1 MKGLK
6 IFLCFSLLMFGW
18 TTITVHG
25 QSDRGSI
32 RGTVTDPS
40 GGLVPNAKVTVTNV
54 ETNETRETTTSDE
67 GAYNFPELKA
77 AVYRIS
83 VEAAGFK
90 TATVDTVQVG
100 VQVIRNGDV
109 KLEIGVGASVT
120 VTAEPSVLN
129 TESPVQQRNVTER
142 EVRELPLQVG
152 AEAGGR
158 SPLSFIFLD
167 SSVVSSGSD
176 NTANAA
182 GSQAANS
189 GGLNATNFRI
199 NGSQGLGQEILID
212 GAGTRRGENGTFFSE
227 VAPGPNV
234 FQEFTINTSNY
245 SAEFGN
251 STGGVI
257 SFKIKEGG
265 NDFHGEGYFFH
276 RNESLNANNTRNR
289 LLNATLPTSQQFQ
302 RPLDRQRDYGFSVS
316 GPVYFLRFGEGGKQI
331 YNGRN
336 KTFFFFNYSAYNISQ
351 SETVDV
357 SVPTLRMRNGDFGE
371 LLTDPYILSFFGGPV
386 RIFNPNQAPGS
397 RTAFTNNVI
406 PAALISRV
414 GRNLANLFPLPN
426 QTGPLGSSVFRN
438 YHATSSAGS
447 QTRAY
452 TTKIN
457 QVISDKQQING
468 SFVYRTLPSTKGGF
482 PRFPTPFVAQ
492 GVWDQTFKSYYL
504 RIQHDY
510 TLTSNLLNHV
520 NLGFNRTKVQ
530 NFNFGRGAGRAT
542 ALGVPVGTTQDL
554 GLPMVGFPGY
564 GDPVLST
571 DPRAAQPGGST
582 FFDNVASDNTYE
594 VSDFV
599 SYTRGR
605 HTFRVGGDFRRQYL
619 IADGHFDIGGQFNFR
634 SNQTVNVRDNTE
646 RDAMGNV
653 IVDIIDGNPVRRLAE
668 GFPIASL
675 LTGRPEFSFNSRQ
688 SVVPKYEYL
697 YASGFVQDD
706 VKLTSKLTLNV
717 GIRYD
722 FDPPRTEAQNFLRG
736 FSPTTPNPAI
746 GGRLGAVIGAGGQ
759 SGLQAPYRGLVKTDK
774 KDFGPRLGFAYA
786 LNQKTVVRGGY
797 GIYYSPAFYGN
808 GGDGLLGYNSASTPI
823 NFDFNAGITLD
834 TYVPLPT
841 VNPNSQFIGDLGI
854 TQDYYDQNF
863 KLGRVVQ
870 YDLNVQRQL
879 PYNFAVSLSYIGNRG
894 TRLRSAFN
902 PLNALPVEALKL
914 GNALLTKRLDQVTAS
929 DRAYAAS
936 VGFTLPANGD
946 AVYPGFNNQVGNVGV
961 LGAGSVAQALRPF
974 PQYGPIFNRLESQ
987 GQSFYN
993 AFKGELQRR
1002 FTNGIQFGAS
1012 YTYSKLITDA
1022 ASDLYGGSALTG
1034 VLQNPADRK
1043 SLRSISPDDVPHSFV
1058 FNYLIEMP
1066 FGKGKKFLNKGGLVD
1081 RLVGGFQISGIQRY
1095 RSGTPITIFIA
1106 GGRRDFLDL
1115 LGYGGNLRPNLT
1127 GQPFYATGDT
1137 SVPNDVTAYHYINPT
1152 AFVAPTDYRAA
1163 PTFAD
1168 PLPMDP
1174 GHRTPYPIGSPQ
1186 YAAFYANPL
1195 NFLGTAAPTY
1205 NNLRTRPFLT
1215 EDLSILKKTRVTET
1229 TYFEIRVEFFNLL
1242 NRSRPSGPE
1251 TNLDNPGIFG
1261 NASYFSD
1268 INQPR
1273 RIQLG
1278 ARFVF

>member
-212 GAGTRRGENGTFFSE
+212 GAGTRRGENGTYFSE

-289 LLNATLPTSQQFQ
+289 LQNATLPASQQLQ

-351 SETVDV
+351 SETVDIT
-357 SVPTLRMRNGDFGE
+357 VPTLRMRNGDFGE
-371 LLTDPYILSFFGGPV
+371 LLTDPYTLQFFGGPV

-414 GRNLANLFPLPN
+414 GRNLVNLFPLPN
-426 QTGPLGSSVFRN
+426 QTGPLGSTVFHN
-438 YHATSSAGS
+438 YRASTSRGS
-447 QTRAY
+447 QTRSY
-452 TTKIN
+452 TSKIN

-468 SFVYRTLPSTKGGF
+468 SFVYRNLASIKPENGF
-482 PRFPTPFVAQ
+482 PRFPAPFVAQ
-492 GVWDQTFKSYYL
+492 GVWNQAFKSYYL

-564 GDPVLST
+564 GDPVFST

-582 FFDNVASDNTYE
+582 FFDNVTGDNTYE
-594 VSDFV
+594 ASDFV

-634 SNQTVNVRDNTE
+634 SNQTANVNDFN
-646 RDAMGNV
+646 
-653 IVDIIDGNPVRRLAE
+653 E
-668 GFPIASL
+668 GYPIASL

-697 YASGFVQDD
+697 SGSGFAQDD

-722 FDPPRTEAQNFLRG
+722 LDTPRTEAQNFFRG

-746 GGRLGAVIGAGGQ
+746 GGRLGAIIGAAGQ
-759 SGLQAPYRGLVKTDK
+759 SGLQAQYRGLVKTDK
-774 KDFGPRLGFAYA
+774 KDFGPRFGFAYA

-797 GIYYSPAFYGN
+797 GIYYSPIFYGN

-823 NFDFNAGITLD
+823 NFGLDAGITLD
-834 TYVPLPT
+834 TYVPLPV

-902 PLNALPVEALKL
+902 PINALPVEALKL

-946 AVYPGFNNQVGNVGV
+946 AVYPGFNGQVGNVGV

-1058 FNYLIEMP
+1058 VNYLVEVP

-1095 RSGTPITIFIA
+1095 RSGTPITVFIA

-1127 GQPFYATGDT
+1127 GQPFYATGNT
-1137 SVPNDVTAYHYINPT
+1137 SVPNDVTAYHYINPG
-1152 AFVAPTDYRAA
+1152 AFVAPPTYNGTSAAIGSDAYRA
-1163 PTFAD
+1163 
-1168 PLPMDP
+1168 
-1174 GHRTPYPIGSPQ
+1174 Y
-1186 YAAFYANPL
+1186 YANPL

-1229 TYFEIRVEFFNLL
+1229 TYFEIRAEFFNLL
-1242 NRSRPSGPE
+1242 NRNRPSGPE
-1251 TNLDNPGIFG
+1251 TDLNNPGIFG
-1261 NASYFSD
+1261 NANYFSD
-1268 INQPR
+1268 NGQPR

>member
-289 LLNATLPTSQQFQ
+289 LQNATLPASQQLQ

-351 SETVDV
+351 SETVDIT
-357 SVPTLRMRNGDFGE
+357 VPTLRMRNGDFGE
-371 LLTDPYILSFFGGPV
+371 LLTDPYTLQFFGGPV

-414 GRNLANLFPLPN
+414 GRNLVNLFPLPN
-426 QTGPLGSSVFRN
+426 QTGPLGSTVFHN
-438 YHATSSAGS
+438 YRASTSRGS
-447 QTRAY
+447 QTRSY
-452 TTKIN
+452 TSKIN

-468 SFVYRTLPSTKGGF
+468 SFVYRNLASIKPENGF
-482 PRFPTPFVAQ
+482 PRFPAPFVAQ
-492 GVWDQTFKSYYL
+492 GVWNQAFKSYYL

-564 GDPVLST
+564 GDPVFST

-582 FFDNVASDNTYE
+582 FFDNVTGDNTYE
-594 VSDFV
+594 ASDFV

-634 SNQTVNVRDNTE
+634 SNQTANVNDFN
-646 RDAMGNV
+646 
-653 IVDIIDGNPVRRLAE
+653 E
-668 GFPIASL
+668 GYPIASL

-697 YASGFVQDD
+697 SGSGFAQDD

-722 FDPPRTEAQNFLRG
+722 LDTPRTEAQNFFRG

-746 GGRLGAVIGAGGQ
+746 GGRLGAIIGAAGQ
-759 SGLQAPYRGLVKTDK
+759 SGLQAQYRGLVKTDK
-774 KDFGPRLGFAYA
+774 KDFGPRFGFAYA

-797 GIYYSPAFYGN
+797 GIYYSPIFYGN

-823 NFDFNAGITLD
+823 NFGLDAGITLD
-834 TYVPLPT
+834 TYVPLPV

-902 PLNALPVEALKL
+902 PINALPVEALKL

-946 AVYPGFNNQVGNVGV
+946 AVYPGFNGQVGNVGV

-1058 FNYLIEMP
+1058 VNYLVEVP

-1095 RSGTPITIFIA
+1095 RSGTPITVFIA

-1127 GQPFYATGDT
+1127 GQPFYATGNT
-1137 SVPNDVTAYHYINPT
+1137 SVPNDVTAYHYINPG
-1152 AFVAPTDYRAA
+1152 AFVAPPTYNGTSAAIGSDAYRA
-1163 PTFAD
+1163 
-1168 PLPMDP
+1168 
-1174 GHRTPYPIGSPQ
+1174 Y
-1186 YAAFYANPL
+1186 YANPL

-1229 TYFEIRVEFFNLL
+1229 TYFEIRAEFFNLL
-1242 NRSRPSGPE
+1242 NRNRPSGPE
-1251 TNLDNPGIFG
+1251 TDLNNPGIFG
-1261 NASYFSD
+1261 NANYFSD
-1268 INQPR
+1268 NGQPR